1 MSKSATFSKDSLKR
15 AAIYCRVSTEDQDCQ
30 RQENDLRAFA
40 ERAGFEVVAVYKEK
54 ASGAKN
60 DRAERAKILKL
71 AQAREID
78 AVLVTELS
86 RWGRSTADLLSS
98 VQIMA
103 SRHVSLLTVSGMEFD
118 LSTPQGKL
126 FLTMLAGI
134 SEFERDL
141 IAERTRSGL
150 ETAKARGTKLG
161 RPQGNKTDEKHRQA
175 VLTLRQQGFGYRDI
189 ADKLKIGKD
198 TVGRI
203 CKHVNR

>member
-1 MSKSATFSKDSLKR
+1 M
-15 AAIYCRVSTEDQDCQ
+15 
-30 RQENDLRAFA
+30 
-40 ERAGFEVVAVYKEK
+40 AVYKEK

-60 DRAERAKILKL
+60 DRAERAKIMKL

-98 VQIMA
+98 VQILA
-103 SRHVSLLTVSGMEFD
+103 SRHVSLLTCSGMEFD

-141 IAERTRSGL
+141 IAERVKSGMK
-150 ETAKARGTKLG
+150 EARARGKHLG
-161 RPQGNKTDEKHRQA
+161 RPQGNKTDDKHRQA

-203 CKHVNR
+203 LKQA